1 MKKLIKNTLAVVALF
16 TALLANANA
25 PLNDLK
31 DAKRTTLTL
40 NDVKKGDELL
50 IKNTHGMILY
60 NESIQNSGDYTKGFD
75 LTELPNGNYFFELN
89 KAIKIVIIPFHV
101 SNNIVVFKKEKK
113 VTIFKPYVR
122 NKKNKIYITKLSL
135 DQKPLD
141 IKVYYEDLEGNDF
154 DLIYTETINNGS
166 KNIGRVLSLDEKL
179 EGTYKIVTKTEGRT
193 FVDYIQF

>member
-1 MKKLIKNTLAVVALF
+1 MKKLIKNTLAIVVLF

-31 DAKRTTLTL
+31 NAKRTTLTL

-50 IKNTHGMILY
+50 IKNTHGIILY

-75 LTELPNGNYFFELN
+75 LTELPNGDYFFELN

-101 SNNIVVFKKEKK
+101 SNNIVVFKKEKE
-113 VTIFKPYVR
+113 VTIFKPYIR

-141 IKVYYEDLEGNDF
+141 IKVYYEDLNGDDF
-154 DLIYTETINNGS
+154 NLIYSETINNNS

-179 EGTYKIVTKTEGRT
+179 EGTYKIVTKTEERT

>member
-25 PLNDLK
+25 PLNELK
-31 DAKRTTLTL
+31 DAKKTTLTL